1 MDEPLRVLLVEDD
14 EDLAENLAEIL
25 DGLGYA
31 PSIATSAEDAL
42 KLVAAERVDGIIT
55 DYRLPG
61 RGGVELLNE
70 LRATGFAGPVVM
82 MSGYMDHATVN
93 QALKDGA
100 LDVLPKPVDLERLS
114 RLVAEFS
121 RAGARILIVDDN
133 RELAENIAEVLGDL
147 ENIAE
152 VLAAHGFE
160 AIVAGSEREAL
171 DQRSLT
177 QLALVDLR
185 LPDASGVDVAERLA
199 ARDPRI
205 KILFMTAFDEEARRA
220 ETGGRLPCIEKPFDV
235 QQLVEQIRQAAT
247 SG

>member
-133 RELAENIAEVLGDL
+133 RELAENIAEVLAG
-147 ENIAE
+147 
-152 VLAAHGFE
+152 HGFE